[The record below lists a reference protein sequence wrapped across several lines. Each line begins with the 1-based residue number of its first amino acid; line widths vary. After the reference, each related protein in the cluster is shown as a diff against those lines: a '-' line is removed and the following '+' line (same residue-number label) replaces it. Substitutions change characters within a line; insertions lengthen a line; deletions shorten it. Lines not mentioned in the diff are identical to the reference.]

1 MNNKGIERVDEV
13 SQYYAPIEKLGKI
26 SAVLFWSIAA
36 LSFAMPYSASIFGK
50 ATADII
56 QAFFLVLVL
65 AYFSIS
71 QISSLYLVP
80 RAELMRRK
88 QLLSDS
94 FGVPLSHDHTSLYYN
109 NSFSPSV
116 QRLGANTM
124 ENSLFSKEIAS
135 RMLGRKR
142 IIIFGYLLTWL
153 IAFSVRHDNLEL
165 LTWITQLIF
174 SGKILSEWLKL
185 EILRFRHE
193 RTYDELYSHFL
204 HKLGQDSPC
213 ATANVLNA
221 FTTYEAAKST
231 AGILL
236 STNDFQKLNLDL
248 SKRWKQICKE
258 LDMQNEIGRC

>member
-1 MNNKGIERVDEV
+1 MNNTGVERVDEV
-13 SQYYAPIEKLGKI
+13 SQYYAPIEKLGTI
-26 SAVLFWSIAA
+26 STVLFWINAA
-36 LSFAMPYSASIFGK
+36 LSFAMPYSVSILGK
-50 ATADII
+50 AGTGIL

-65 AYFSIS
+65 IYFSIS
-71 QISSLYLVP
+71 QLSSLYLVP

-88 QLLSDS
+88 QLLSNS

-124 ENSLFSKEIAS
+124 ENALFSKEIAL
-135 RMLGRKR
+135 RMLSRKR

-153 IAFSVRHDNLEL
+153 IAFSLRYDNLEL
-165 LTWITQLIF
+165 LTWLTQLVF
-174 SGKILSEWLKL
+174 SGEILTEWLKL

-204 HKLGQDSPC
+204 HRLGQDSPC

-221 FTTYEAAKST
+221 FVTYEAAKST

-236 STNDFQKLNLDL
+236 STNDFQKLNPTL
-248 SKRWKQICKE
+248 SNRWKQICKE
-258 LDMQNEIGRC
+258 LDMQNEID

>member
-1 MNNKGIERVDEV
+1 MNNTGVERVDEI
-13 SQYYAPIEKLGKI
+13 SQYYSPIKKLGAI
-26 SAVLFWSIAA
+26 NSVLFWINAA
-36 LSFAMPYSASIFGK
+36 LSFAMPYSISFWGK
-50 ATADII
+50 AGAEVL

-65 AYFSIS
+65 VYFSIS
-71 QISSLYLVP
+71 QFSSLYLVP

-88 QLLSDS
+88 QLLSNS

-124 ENSLFSKEIAS
+124 ENCFFSKEIAS
-135 RMLGRKR
+135 RMLSRKR
-142 IIIFGYLLTWL
+142 VIIFGYLLAWL
-153 IAFSVRHDNLEL
+153 SAFSLRHDNLEL
-165 LTWITQLIF
+165 LTWLTQLVF
-174 SGKILSEWLKL
+174 SGEILTEWLKL

-193 RTYDELYSHFL
+193 RTYDEIYSHFL

-221 FTTYEAAKST
+221 FVTHESAKST

-236 STNDFQKLNLDL
+236 STNDFQKLNSTL
-248 SKRWKQICKE
+248 SKRWEKICRE
-258 LDMQNEIGRC
+258 LDMQNEID